1 MSVARPTGKYSGP
14 MLDPDGWPQ
23 ADEDTFYDQ
32 AQKYHQ
38 TLHEVTRVLETCR
51 EQRVRVFEEGA
62 WSGAAANTTN
72 EALGA
77 NIDQLMTLQDYLATV
92 ITWHRHTADLIEQA
106 KSDIGDRVD
115 AAHREIALLEKDL
128 ALDYE
133 KKVTAIHSLV
143 RAAHAANVGVVSRTA
158 QLILESD
165 RWRPPKNGLKD
176 LRNPKTPTPDMPSL
190 MAPADPK
197 LVSRRPSQSG
207 RAGHGRHHAPA
218 EPGGRTVSGAT
229 QPPAR
234 GCARPRWYIRLLFA
248 RPLSR
253 KAR

>member
-1 MSVARPTGKYSGP
+1 MGIARPTGKYSGP
-14 MLDPDGWPQ
+14 MLDPNGWPE

-38 TLHEVTRVLETCR
+38 TLHKVTRVLETCR
-51 EQRVRVFEEGA
+51 ELRVRVFEEGA

-77 NIDQLMTLQDYLATV
+77 NIAQLMTLQDHLATV

-106 KSDIGDRVD
+106 KSDIGDHVD
-115 AAHREIALLEKDL
+115 AAHREITLLEKDL
-128 ALDYE
+128 ALDDE
-133 KKVTAIHSLV
+133 QKATAIHSLV

-176 LRNPKTPTPDMPSL
+176 LRNQNAPTPNIPSL
-190 MAPADPK
+190 IAPADPT

-207 RAGHGRHHAPA
+207 RAGHGRHHATA
-218 EPGGRTVSGAT
+218 ESGGRTDSGAT
-229 QPPAR
+229 QPSGR
-234 GCARPRWYIRLLFA
+234 GCARPRWYVRLLFA
-248 RPLSR
+248 RPTSR